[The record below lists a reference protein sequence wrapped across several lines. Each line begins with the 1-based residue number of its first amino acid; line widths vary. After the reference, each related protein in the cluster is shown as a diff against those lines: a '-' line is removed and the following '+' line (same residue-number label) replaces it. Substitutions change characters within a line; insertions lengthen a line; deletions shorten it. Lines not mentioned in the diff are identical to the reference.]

1 MGERATLRELE
12 IMCARALE
20 LGSGKHGLGDAHDLG
35 GERGSD
41 GAEENLEDGHN
52 PRSNVE
58 VRWLA
63 HAALFSAGEIAR
75 DKAAMFDHGKQA
87 RVSAGVATGLQ

>member
-20 LGSGKHGLGDAHDLG
+20 LGSGMYGLGDAHDLG

-41 GAEENLEDGHN
+41 GAEKNLEDGHN
-52 PRSNVE
+52 PRSHVE
-58 VRWLA
+58 LRWLA